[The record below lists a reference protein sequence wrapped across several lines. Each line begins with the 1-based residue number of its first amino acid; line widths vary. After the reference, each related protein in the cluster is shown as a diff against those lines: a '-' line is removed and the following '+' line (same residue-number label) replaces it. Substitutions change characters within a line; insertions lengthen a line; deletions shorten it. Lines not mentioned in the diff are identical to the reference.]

1 MKTKI
6 IEGKECQQ
14 RDVVYSDFG
23 ATTETEKLVV
33 TMKSSTEYKSDES
46 RADLFKDRTY
56 SWMSDNNPYD
66 YSSDNEDKLDKSFS
80 DLTDEELD
88 NLYSDED
95 ASTEEKDTEY
105 AAGMLNTRLVTLRR
119 PLHIQL
125 KDLYREHTRFYRSKA
140 KSLKPKDMDF
150 LIEDFRYELHRVIA
164 KAKDI
169 VIRDGGNM
177 DTILKVS
184 SLGGGS
190 DLQQTL
196 RKLTILFKRVEQAYE
211 KFGFIPRTYQTKM
224 NDSLSIL
231 ISHFILDVYGPEL
244 EKRKLESSELSNTII
259 R

>member
-6 IEGKECQQ
+6 IEGKECQL

-23 ATTETEKLVV
+23 ATTETEKRVA
-33 TMKSSTEYKSDES
+33 TMKSSKEYKSTES

-56 SWMSDNNPYD
+56 SWMADNNPYTYD
-66 YSSDNEDKLDKSFS
+66 SDNVDKTFSELEDK
-80 DLTDEELD
+80 ELES
-88 NLYSDED
+88 LYSEET
-95 ASTEEKDTEY
+95 SELKEKDTEY
-105 AAGMLNTRLVTLRR
+105 AAGMLNTRLITLRR

-140 KSLKPKDMDF
+140 KSLKPKDMDL

-244 EKRKLESSELSNTII
+244 EKRKLESSELANKTVS

>member
-1 MKTKI
+1 MKKKI
-6 IEGKECQQ
+6 IDGKECVE

-23 ATTETEKLVV
+23 AATETEKKVAEI
-33 TMKSSTEYKSDES
+33 KSSQEYKSGES

-56 SWMSDNNPYD
+56 SWTKEENPYSYGSED
-66 YSSDNEDKLDKSFS
+66 TVDKSYSSIEDS
-80 DLTDEELD
+80 ELD
-88 NLYSDED
+88 SLYEGSED
-95 ASTEEKDTEY
+95 LSEDREY
-105 AAGMLNTRLVTLRR
+105 AAGMLNTRLITLRR

-140 KSLKPKDMDF
+140 NSLKPTDITL

-164 KAKDI
+164 KAKDK
-169 VIRDGGNM
+169 VIEGGGNM

-184 SLGGGS
+184 ALGGGS
-190 DLQQTL
+190 ELQQTL

-224 NDSLSIL
+224 NESLSIL
-231 ISHFILDVYGPEL
+231 VSHFILDIYGPEL
-244 EKRKLESSELSNTII
+244 EKRKLESSELASKTIT